1 MRVGEIGPACG
12 GMLSRWGFALWRL
25 GRAGHYVRL
34 RLSVSVNCHE
44 PLMPG
49 SGHTRL
55 SLPCAGGEIG
65 PACGGMLSR
74 WGFALWRLGR
84 ARRCVRLRLSVSVNC
99 HEPLMP
105 GPGHTRLSLPCAGG
119 EIGPACGGMLSQ
131 CGWQA
136 CVNSSIYSR
145 CCQAG
150 CQIAEDGEEPQ
161 VVSGDHRSKVHARRQ
176 QPAIGG
182 WRAIS
187 PHSTRQIRV
196 WRSVTQASAARVIL
210 MTRVASA

>member
-1 MRVGEIGPACG
+1 
-12 GMLSRWGFALWRL
+12 MLSRWGFALWRL

-49 SGHTRL
+49 PGHTRL

-105 GPGHTRLSLPCAGG
+105 GPGHTRLKSAL
-119 EIGPACGGMLSQ
+119 CGLERL
-131 CGWQA
+131 
-136 CVNSSIYSR
+136 VPPV
-145 CCQAG
+145 AG
-150 CQIAEDGEEPQ
+150 CC
-161 VVSGDHRSKVHARRQ
+161 R
-176 QPAIGG
+176 GG
-182 WRAIS
+182 VL
-187 PHSTRQIRV
+187 HCGV
-196 WRSVTQASAARVIL
+196 WAGRGAAS
-210 MTRVASA
+210 